1 MINSINVSELKD
13 LMDQEAEIVLID
25 CRELEEWNNGH
36 IHGATLIPL
45 STFEEDSKVLK
56 HKNAKIILQCR
67 SGKRSLR
74 AAMYL
79 QDQGFED
86 LYNLEGGILDWVE
99 NGYPVS
105 KPNL

>member
-1 MINSINVSELKD
+1 MINSMTVSELKEQMDKKED
-13 LMDQEAEIVLID
+13 LILVD

-45 STFEEDSKVLK
+45 SSFEEDSKVLK
-56 HKNAKIILQCR
+56 HKQAKVVLQCR

-99 NGYPVS
+99 NGFPVS
-105 KPNL
+105 IPHT